1 MDERS
6 ARPLMRRRCRIRAA
20 LAALTGAACAL
31 GVWGAAA
38 RAQGGGPDP
47 ERAQNTELRAAF
59 FELVDGRPI
68 EALARLRHLG
78 PLPVRRPMAAAS
90 VPNCQEDVTNAGG
103 GKLLLCSGGGEAFP
117 RGGEADR
124 LFLLAECYDA
134 LGMGDSLRATGDRML
149 AIAGEGPLATLVRIE
164 LLMHRDSVS
173 SDLLAHTLSHADS
186 TDRAQLRRA
195 EMAYD
200 AGVYDSAAAFAGTI
214 GPASAADPQ
223 ARWTRTLALG
233 RAGATEQARAA
244 LADLARDYPDLPEG
258 REASFLA
265 AQLMLEAGDP
275 AGAERAFATVA
286 DSAGRALDAV
296 TREAATATAA
306 RILIASRTADALL
319 VDGPALSRAKVL
331 APPGAAATERN
342 ALGAV
347 RAEAGDPT
355 GVPVPTFDVLAPRAV
370 MARLDS
376 ANAVFARAALFVAD
390 SPAVRTAL
398 ARAIET
404 LRSADLDERR
414 AADAV
419 DALGASAAAQAA
431 IMRGQRALVL
441 AASDSIA
448 GMSAGVQAITDS
460 VARLTPALD
469 SAEDRVRGIFAEQV
483 ASLRALAVEN
493 GAAAD
498 SMGRVLEPAI
508 TADDRAVLARESAAA
523 AIYARVADA
532 IERGL
537 PGVLARHPT
546 LALRD
551 SLLAHAA
558 ATRALMS
565 DVERTGAAAV
575 AAIDTAIAH
584 LPAGGS
590 DSVSRAERVTLV
602 DATARQRA
610 AIAALAPVVERDLTV
625 RRNGV
630 RSALARDREAADFGA
645 AHAAFQAVL
654 ARGDT
659 VAPADRDSAIGR
671 LATVLDRYPASPGRP
686 VALHEIGEL
695 LARRADA
702 QFAAAQRGATGGAGS
717 PDYGPAI
724 ARLEEL
730 VRRYPQFPAIDAVAY
745 TLGTLYAFD
754 RQFQKAIPPF
764 ELVAARDSSPYRA
777 EALFRLGD
785 ARFELASA
793 ARGDARRA
801 LFAQAAEAY
810 ERDVANA
817 PHAGDLYL
825 LGLYKLGW
833 SYYSGASREH
843 PDGYQQAV
851 DVFARL
857 VDAYDSLPP
866 DRQARLGLRG
876 EAVEY
881 MAVSFTQIG
890 GAAAAERYFATR
902 PDTADR
908 IQVLRRI
915 AARLRDQGDF
925 PGAVAAYQE
934 LFDVAPGDTGALS
947 AQREVIDIYQN
958 RTLEP
963 DKAQAARL
971 AFVDRFA
978 PGFNWSASHP
988 ELAKQAAAMR
998 EQILRDAAQY
1008 ELAVAQGASP
1018 AGAHPAGA
1026 HPAPVVDRR
1035 THYAAAVTLT
1045 QRYLS
1050 DYGTADSAAVMTRYY
1065 AEALFGAGDYA
1076 AAAVQYTR
1084 AALATADAGTPELRE
1099 SARVAA
1105 QNAIVAYDSAL
1116 ARDTSDRDTQDSLFA
1131 AVDRYAARY
1140 PASDVARHA
1149 LIEKGRRASQ
1159 AGRWDVVAATFRT
1172 YVQQYPGD
1180 PYTPTAAKLIGDA
1193 LYREGHYAEAQAQW
1207 DTAAGVASRSGRRT
1221 LADSLRHVET
1231 AAASTYADSLV
1242 RAGKYEQAVREVYLP
1257 YADRNPGTA
1266 GGADALRNAVESER
1280 IADSAARERGDSA
1293 GATAARDQAIAFAQR
1308 LIRDYPAY
1316 KFRLQYE
1323 TLLSDLLNESGR
1335 STESIQSLQQ
1345 QVADNPTWPGRA
1357 DAEIRLAV
1365 RLDSLGRKADAAAA
1379 YERFATDYPKDA
1391 RAHDALYNAAAT
1403 ELEARDTVGAAR
1415 AYGTFSARFPDDA
1428 RAGAAR
1434 VYRMN
1439 LLQAHG
1445 DSAAAGVEL
1454 AALCRS
1460 SPPEELQP
1468 RCARQA
1474 GQAAFATGVTEF
1486 HSYRAIALVI
1496 ATRSQLTA
1504 AGLKRASARKQ
1515 ELLAA
1520 LSRDFSKAI
1529 TSGDPELLSAATF
1542 YIGAAQWAYGDFLR
1556 DVHLPASLTDAE
1568 RAAAQQGAAQQ
1579 AAAYYDQAKATWAD
1593 LLAKATEEGFTN
1605 VWVDRARAAV
1615 TTGEVPHDL

>member
-1 MDERS
+1 
-6 ARPLMRRRCRIRAA
+6 MRAV
-20 LAALTGAACAL
+20 LAGVACAL
-31 GVWGAAA
+31 AVWSVPA
-38 RAQGGGPDP
+38 RAQGPDP
-47 ERAQNTELRAAF
+47 ERAQISEIRAAF
-59 FELVDGRPI
+59 FELVDGRPLD
-68 EALARLRHLG
+68 ALARLRHLG
-78 PLPVRRPMAAAS
+78 PLATPRPIPEETAQR
-90 VPNCQEDVTNAGG
+90 CREDSTNAGG
-103 GKLLLCSGGGEAFP
+103 GKLILCAAGSDAFP
-117 RGGEADR
+117 HGGEADR

-134 LGMGDSLRATGDRML
+134 LGMSDSLRATGDRML
-149 AIAGEGPLATLVRIE
+149 ALAGEGPLATLVRIQ
-164 LLMHRDSVS
+164 LLMHGDSVS
-173 SDLLAHTLSHADS
+173 SDLLAHTLTRADS
-186 TDRAQLRRA
+186 ADRMQLRRA

-200 AGVYDSAAAFAGTI
+200 AGRYDSAAAIAATI
-214 GPASAADPQ
+214 PVGSAAD
-223 ARWTRTLALG
+223 AEGRWARTLALG
-233 RAGATEQARAA
+233 RLGALPQARSA

-265 AQLMLEAGDP
+265 AQLMLDAGDP
-275 AGAERAFATVA
+275 TAAARAFATVA
-286 DSAGRALDAV
+286 DSAARALDAV

-306 RILIASRTADALL
+306 HILIASRTADALL

-331 APPGAAATERN
+331 APPGPAATERN

-347 RAEAGDPT
+347 RADDGDPA
-355 GVPVPTFDVLAPRAV
+355 GAPVPTFEVVTPRAV

-398 ARAIET
+398 ARGIET
-404 LRSADLDERR
+404 LRGADLELRR

-419 DALGASAAAQAA
+419 GALTAGTAAQAA

-441 AASDSIA
+441 VAIDSIA
-448 GMSAGVQAITDS
+448 GMAAGVQSITDS
-460 VARLTPALD
+460 IGRLTPGLD
-469 SAEDRVRGIFAEQV
+469 SAEDGIRRIFANQI
-483 ASLRALAVEN
+483 ASLRELAAEN
-493 GAAAD
+493 GAVAD
-498 SMGRVLEPAI
+498 SMGRAI
-508 TADDRAVLARESAAA
+508 QGGMTADDRAVLARETAAA
-523 AIYARVADA
+523 AIYARLADT
-532 IERGL
+532 IERAL

-551 SLLAHAA
+551 SLLARAA

-565 DVERTGAAAV
+565 DVEGTGAAAV

-590 DSVSRAERVTLV
+590 DSLMRAERATLV
-602 DATARQRA
+602 DATARQHA
-610 AIAALAPVVERDLTV
+610 AIAALAPVVERDLAV
-625 RRNGV
+625 RRDGV
-630 RSALARDREAADFGA
+630 RSALARDREAADFGV
-645 AHAAFQAVL
+645 AHAAFHAVL
-654 ARGDT
+654 AAGDT
-659 VAPADRDSAIGR
+659 VVPADRDSAIGR
-671 LATVLDRYPASPGRP
+671 LATALDRYPASPGRP
-686 VALHEIGEL
+686 AALHEIAEL

-702 QFAAAQRGATGGAGS
+702 QFATAQRGTAGAGGAATS

-724 ARLEEL
+724 ARLEDL
-730 VRRYPQFPAIDAVAY
+730 VRRYPQYGDIDAAAY

-754 RQFQKAIPPF
+754 RQFQKAIPAF

-793 ARGDARRA
+793 ARGDARRS
-801 LFAQAAEAY
+801 LFAQAADAY
-810 ERDVANA
+810 ERDVATA
-817 PHAGDLYL
+817 PHDGDLYL

-833 SYYSGASREH
+833 SYYSSASREH
-843 PDGYQQAV
+843 PDGYQKAV

-866 DRQARLGLRG
+866 ERQARLGLRG

-890 GAAAAERYFATR
+890 GASAAERYFAAR

-925 PGAVAAYQE
+925 AGAVAAYQD

-947 AQREVIDIYQN
+947 AQREVIDIYQS

-978 PGFNWSASHP
+978 PGFSWSASHP

-1008 ELAVAQGASP
+1008 ELAMAQ
-1018 AGAHPAGA
+1018 GAHPAGA
-1026 HPAPVVDRR
+1026 AAPVAAAADRR

-1050 DYGTADSAAVMTRYY
+1050 DYGTADSAGVMTRYY

-1076 AAAVQYTR
+1076 AAAAQYTR

-1099 SARVAA
+1099 AARVAA

-1116 ARDTSDRDTQDSLFA
+1116 ARDSSDRGTQDSLFA

-1149 LIEKGRRASQ
+1149 LVEKGRRASQ

-1180 PYTPTAAKLIGDA
+1180 PYTPTAAKLVGDA

-1242 RAGKYEQAVREVYLP
+1242 RGGKYDQAVREVYLP

-1280 IADSAARERGDSA
+1280 TADSVARAGGDSA
-1293 GATAARDQAIAFAQR
+1293 GATAARNQAIAYAQR

-1335 STESIQSLQQ
+1335 SAESIQALQQ
-1345 QVADNPTWPGRA
+1345 QIADNPAWPGRA
-1357 DAEIRLAV
+1357 DAEIHLAV
-1365 RLDSLGRKADAAAA
+1365 RLDSLGRKADAAAT

-1403 ELEARDTVGAAR
+1403 ELEARDTLGAAR
-1415 AYGTFSARFPDDA
+1415 AYGAFSARFPDDA

-1445 DSAAAGVEL
+1445 DSAGAAVEL

-1474 GQAAFATGVTEF
+1474 GQAVFATAVAEF
-1486 HSYRAIALVI
+1486 HSYRPIALVI
-1496 ATRSQLTA
+1496 ATRGQLTA
-1504 AGLKRASARKQ
+1504 AGIKRASVHKQ
-1515 ELLAA
+1515 QLLAA
-1520 LSRDFSKAI
+1520 LSHDFSKVI

-1542 YIGAAQWAYGDFLR
+1542 YIGAAQWAYGDFLKN
-1556 DVHLPASLTDAE
+1556 VQLPASLTDAE

-1593 LLAKATEEGFTN
+1593 LIAKATEERFTN
-1605 VWVDRARAAV
+1605 IWVDRARAAV
-1615 TTGEVPHDL
+1615 TTGEVPNDL